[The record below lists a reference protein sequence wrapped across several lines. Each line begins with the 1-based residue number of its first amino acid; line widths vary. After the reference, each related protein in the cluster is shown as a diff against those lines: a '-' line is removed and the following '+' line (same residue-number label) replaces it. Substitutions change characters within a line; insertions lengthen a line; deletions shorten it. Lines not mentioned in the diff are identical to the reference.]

1 MFFHG
6 ENKHKVA
13 RMNYFSVSILCHQK
27 KKPLAIL
34 RRLKV
39 KLCATSDRIDSEM
52 SDQISE
58 FIADV
63 EKSPGISVLGFMELN
78 KDSATTV
85 RHH

>member
-1 MFFHG
+1 
-6 ENKHKVA
+6 
-13 RMNYFSVSILCHQK
+13 
-27 KKPLAIL
+27 
-34 RRLKV
+34 
-39 KLCATSDRIDSEM
+39 M

-85 RHH
+85 SHDLVCFCQIYILLLYYYVKLSIILIIVKVLILYHQIM